1 MNSRNESKDQ
11 DSADPVQQISLCYTR
26 TTYIKVNMDGT
37 FRIYVYI
44 YVLKDPLH
52 GIVLFL
58 FRIDT
63 VTLFTVNL
71 CAKAYDFSHFVY
83 F

>member
-1 MNSRNESKDQ
+1 
-11 DSADPVQQISLCYTR
+11 
-26 TTYIKVNMDGT
+26 MDRT